1 MGCDQVQAEYNSGK
15 PDGVKIFRE
24 YDADASGEIDL
35 SEFRYIYIECVL
47 SIECVFYIYTI
58 KTHTK
63 THTQT
68 HTHTHTFSMMIQS
81 GSKGDAEV
89 LLQT

>member
-15 PDGVKIFRE
+15 PDDVKIFRE

-47 SIECVFYIYTI
+47 SIGCVFYIYTI
-58 KTHTK
+58 KKTHKHTHTN
-63 THTQT
+63 T
-68 HTHTHTFSMMIQS
+68 HTHTHS
-81 GSKGDAEV
+81 A
-89 LLQT
+89 